1 MGSGTMVKYVMVPDP
16 VVKYGKTHNALRFF
30 IIILFKPFNLYFYC
44 ATIMLSM
51 N

>member
-1 MGSGTMVKYVMVPDP
+1 MGSGTMVKYVRVPDP
-16 VVKYGKTHNALRFF
+16 VVKYGKTHNASKFLL
-30 IIILFKPFNLYFYC
+30 INLFKPFNLYFYC